1 MLGVD
6 FKLYFDEMKNVRT
19 FRQMANN
26 DISEI
31 KQSYFPSCVEKTK
44 QKKCLFVD
52 NFWYILFL
60 FLVPIFMGK
69 KYFKKGR

>member
-52 NFWYILFL
+52 NLWYIFFFVSGTYLHGQK
-60 FLVPIFMGK
+60 IF
-69 KYFKKGR
+69 